1 MERKGRRGG
10 NQRNDRGFKERKTLL
25 KKKKKKK
32 AELISTH
39 RDVGN
44 S

>member
-10 NQRNDRGFKERKTLL
+10 NQRNDRGFKERKTLF
-25 KKKKKKK
+25 KKKKKR